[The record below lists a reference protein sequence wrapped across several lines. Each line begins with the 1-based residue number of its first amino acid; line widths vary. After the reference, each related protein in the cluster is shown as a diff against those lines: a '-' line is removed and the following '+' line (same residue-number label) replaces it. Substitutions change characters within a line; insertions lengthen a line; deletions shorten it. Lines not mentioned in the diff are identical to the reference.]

1 MRHRPSPTQGP
12 KQTLKDKHW
21 WGTKTQ
27 TYVWKISI
35 EAAKSWAWKM
45 CDTQA
50 SLPLFQ
56 FIFQILC
63 YSFHITS
70 TRNVYAEIF
79 AACAIRRPSTWSS
92 QRCAKIHLLGQEG
105 SDKEYCGDC
114 RVRLLSTFSTV
125 SNQSEQPWHRNVWK
139 LWKRIQR
146 PSPWKVR

>member
-1 MRHRPSPTQGP
+1 MENILSPVFRELCSIKGMLRAKYPPPISNVEHLILRLARMQMLSHRPSPTQGP

-27 TYVWKISI
+27 TNFWKISI
-35 EAAKSWAWKM
+35 EAVKSWAWKM

-56 FIFQILC
+56 FNFQILC

-79 AACAIRRPSTWSS
+79 ASCAIRRPRTWSS
-92 QRCAKIHLLGQEG
+92 QRSCLGSKGVTRSIVE
-105 SDKEYCGDC
+105 
-114 RVRLLSTFSTV
+114 TV
-125 SNQSEQPWHRNVWK
+125 E
-139 LWKRIQR
+139 
-146 PSPWKVR
+146 